1 MSETYITHKTISDYA
16 DNKINLRR
24 DEVKEYR
31 DQVNR
36 LRDNLKVYIDDHPD
50 YNLIKMI
57 GSGSVPKGTALKTL
71 NDMDVAIYIKKGDN
85 TTSESEI
92 LLWLQERLQEAYK
105 NKNISPEQITI
116 NHHCVTISFK
126 GTGLDVDVSPV
137 ICDDTSTD
145 YGYLIKKTTGERVIT
160 NIPLHLKFIRTRKD
174 RQPHDY
180 RQVIRL
186 IKWWVR
192 NLKKNN
198 SDFRFKSFL
207 TELLCAHLADNGLV
221 MKDYIAAMEA
231 FFVYII
237 KSQLKDRI
245 SFTDN
250 YASNKLP
257 VRSSSAMEI
266 FDPVNPENNIV
277 GSYTDAARIEII
289 EAAHDALDAI
299 NEAKFATTQE
309 RAVACWRRI
318 FGPSFNI

>member
-1 MSETYITHKTISDYA
+1 MSEAYITHKTISDYA
-16 DNKINLRR
+16 EKKINLKR

-31 DQVNR
+31 DQVSR
-36 LRDNLKVYIDDHPD
+36 LRDNLKTYIDDHPD
-50 YNLIKMI
+50 YNLIKMV

-71 NDMDVAIYIKKGDN
+71 NDMDIAVYIKKGDDA
-85 TTSESEI
+85 TSEQE
-92 LLWLQERLQEAYK
+92 LLSWLQERLQEAYK
-105 NKNISPEQITI
+105 GKNISPEQITI
-116 NHHCVTISFK
+116 SHHCVTISFK
-126 GTGLDVDVSPV
+126 GTGLDVDVSPI
-137 ICDDTSTD
+137 ICDDSSTD
-145 YGYLIKKTTGERVIT
+145 YGYLIKKTTGEQILT

-174 RQPHDY
+174 KQPHDY

-192 NLKKNN
+192 NLKKNDD
-198 SDFRFKSFL
+198 DFRFKSFL

-231 FFVYII
+231 FFIYIV

-245 SFTDN
+245 SFADN
-250 YASNKLP
+250 YPVSKLP
-257 VRSSSAMEI
+257 AKSSSAMEI
-266 FDPVNPENNIV
+266 FDPINPNNNVV
-277 GSYTDAARIEII
+277 GNYTDADRNAIV

-299 NEAKFATTQE
+299 SEAKFATTQE